1 MQKAKR
7 CSRCRRPRFVSEFY
21 KDKRSSDGA
30 SSWCKACHRVSRW
43 NKQAKTAGASKAIKN
58 ADIHALMTLQN
69 MKCGDCDQ
77 PLPNA
82 VDFRIQ
88 AITPLDQGGNNEL
101 INLKLVHLKK
111 QCQPKPKPDESESKD
126 IEWKDTP
133 ADHKPKPKRKPKPK
147 PSGGS
152 GMRSLDPSLI
162 GFTIK
167 RDENGNE
174 KKTFSF
180 SDKPDMDE
188 ESYRKEELKLHLKQA
203 LIFLVVLLGIASAS
217 AAIHFVFFRGL

>member
-1 MQKAKR
+1 MQPAKR

-21 KDKRSSDGA
+21 KDKTSGDGA
-30 SSWCKACHRVSRW
+30 SSWCKACHRVNRW
-43 NKQAKTAGASKAIKN
+43 NRQAKTAGASKAIKN

-69 MKCGDCDQ
+69 MKCPDCDQ

-88 AITPLDQGGNNEL
+88 AITPLDQGGANEL
-101 INLKLVHLKK
+101 INLQLVHLKK
-111 QCQPKPKPDESESKD
+111 QCQPKPDESESKD

-133 ADHKPKPKRKPKPK
+133 ADHKPKPKRKPKRKPK
-147 PSGGS
+147 PSAS
-152 GMRSLDPSLI
+152 IGMRCELDPSLR
-162 GFTIK
+162 GMTIK

-174 KKTFSF
+174 KKSYSF

-188 ESYRKEELKLHLKQA
+188 ASYRKAEQKLLLKQA
-203 LIFLVVLLGIASAS
+203 LIFLGLLLGTAAIYVVL
-217 AAIHFVFFRGL
+217 FRGL